1 MFESLSEKFGGIL
14 DRLTKRGALSEAD
27 VDAALREVRRA
38 LLEADVA
45 LDVARAFVD
54 KVRERAVGVD
64 VIKSVTGEEVSLED
78 LGGARK
84 QAEYGNIHHVAPDEK
99 AAFDWVREYLS
110 FMPSSCQEKAPLI
123 NPGLEPE
130 ITESDLELNAF
141 MPDADNAG
149 YDMHDIILRIF
160 DDGDFLELSTGIAP
174 NVITGLTRVDG
185 KSVGVVA
192 NQPMFLSGALDA
204 DHGRRAGSPR
214 EDLRGQPPQADP
226 HRPSQLRSTA
236 TGPFFNRAGM
246 EGQARSNKSPHYA
259 ALCCAG
265 GGLVVER

>member
-1 MFESLSEKFGGIL
+1 MSGVCPQISVILGKCAGGAVYAPINTDVVVATEESYMFVTGP
-14 DRLTKRGALSEAD
+14 
-27 VDAALREVRRA
+27 
-38 LLEADVA
+38 
-45 LDVARAFVD
+45 
-54 KVRERAVGVD
+54 D

-110 FMPSSCQEKAPLI
+110 FMPSSCTEKAPLI

-160 DDGDFLELSTGIAP
+160 DDGNLPRNRSPGRAQRDH
-174 NVITGLTRVDG
+174 RVL
-185 KSVGVVA
+185 
-192 NQPMFLSGALDA
+192 P
-204 DHGRRAGSPR
+204 RRRPAR
-214 EDLRGQPPQADP
+214 RCRGQPAHVPQW
-226 HRPSQLRSTA
+226 RPRCGQLRQ
-236 TGPFFNRAGM
+236 GCPFHAPVRRFQHPARFCRRHTRLSSRRRSGKGRCHQAWRAFHVLVHRSHCP
-246 EGQARSNKSPHYA
+246 EGD
-259 ALCCAG
+259 CG
-265 GGLVVER
+265 GS